1 MKNNMCK
8 CWLRFCRRSILFFV
22 AVSLTHI
29 SAFAQDPHFSQFYA
43 SPLLLNPALTGA
55 FPGNLRL
62 SGCYRD
68 QWSSIMV
75 PYKTG
80 TFSVDANLLH
90 EKIQEGDILGIGITG
105 LFDNSNNGGLRS
117 NTLSPSIAFHKVLY
131 SNDGIQHSLGAG
143 FMASMNTKIVDYSRF
158 TFSQQFS
165 SQGFNPNLPTGE
177 SKNGFSSMNFD
188 YSAGLLYSIITE
200 DNSLYF
206 GGSMYHINTTKE
218 PVNSPFAN
226 ISPRYVLHAGGSLLI
241 NGVDRLYLSGVYM
254 NAQSYRET
262 ILGVVYG
269 YGLTNTY
276 NYDNERNDITVM
288 AGVWYRHQ
296 DAIIPY
302 LGMEW
307 GNARVGLSYDINV
320 SQLTAA
326 SKLRG
331 GFELSLSYT
340 LATTEAARIR
350 KRTLCPEGKQSA
362 LKWYGY

>member
-1 MKNNMCK
+1 MCIY
-8 CWLRFCRRSILFFV
+8 WLRFQKRGLSVFV
-22 AVSLTHI
+22 LACLTLNSLY
-29 SAFAQDPHFSQFYA
+29 AQDPHFSQFYA

-55 FPGNLRL
+55 FPGNLRI

-80 TFSVDANLLH
+80 TFSIDANLLH
-90 EKIQEGDILGIGITG
+90 EKIQEGDIIGIGITG
-105 LFDNSNNGGLRS
+105 LFDNSNNGGLRT
-117 NTLSPSIAFHKVLY
+117 NTLSPSIAFHKVLFK
-131 SNDGIQHSLGAG
+131 NDGIQHSLGGG

-158 TFSQQFS
+158 TFQQQFT
-165 SQGFNPNLPTGE
+165 SQGFDPNLPTGE
-177 SKNGFSSMNFD
+177 AKNGFSSMNFD

-206 GGSMYHINTTKE
+206 GGSMYHINATKE

-226 ISPRYVLHAGGSLLI
+226 ISPRYVLHAGGSVLI
-241 NGVDRLYLSGVYM
+241 NGVDRLYVSGVYM
-254 NAQSYRET
+254 NAQSYREA

-276 NYDNERNDITVM
+276 NYDKERNDITVM
-288 AGVWYRHQ
+288 AGLWYRYQ
-296 DAIIPY
+296 DALIPHV
-302 LGMEW
+302 GMEW
-307 GNARVGLSYDINV
+307 GNARIGISYDINV